1 MRHPGKYLPVGQSYL
16 RQNKTPSHALCLST
30 FPDRSLSTG
39 ASLSVIFIYLNLI
52 KANAMRLEVFCQ
64 DRIGLTRELL
74 DLLVA
79 RNIDLRGIE
88 ITALGR
94 IYLNFSA
101 LEFDA
106 FSNLMA
112 EIRRTPGVTD
122 VRTVTYMPSE
132 REHRALSALLVAMP
146 DPVFSIDLKSK
157 VELANPAAQNLFNL
171 DEEKMRNFSAGNLIN
186 GFNFMRWLESDRV
199 EAQAQHVVIEG
210 RDFLMEARPI
220 YLPGE
225 EGQND
230 RPVGA
235 MVMLKS
241 TARMGRQ
248 LQNLVVTDESEFDHI
263 IAVTP
268 KMRQVVDQAR
278 KLAMLDAPLLIVGDT
293 GTGKDMLAR
302 ACHLRS
308 ARGKNPFL
316 ALNCASLPD
325 DVAESELF
333 GHAAGA
339 YPNALEGKKGFFEQ
353 ANGGSVLLDEIGEM
367 SPRMQTKLL
376 RFLNDGTFRR
386 VGEEHEVHVNVR
398 VICATQ
404 KNLIELVQRG
414 EFREDLFYRLNVLT
428 LQLPPLRDRPQDIL
442 PLTEMFVARFADEQ
456 GMARPRLSPQL
467 IAFLTRYAWPGNVR
481 QLKNALYRAL
491 TQLEGYELRPQD
503 IVLPEQTLDV
513 SLGDEALE
521 GTLDQITSRF
531 ERSILT
537 RLYLSYPSTRKLAK
551 RLGVSHTAIANKLR
565 EYGLG
570 QKRTESE

>member
-1 MRHPGKYLPVGQSYL
+1 
-16 RQNKTPSHALCLST
+16 
-30 FPDRSLSTG
+30 
-39 ASLSVIFIYLNLI
+39 
-52 KANAMRLEVFCQ
+52 MRLEVFCQ
-64 DRIGLTRELL
+64 DRIGLARELL

-88 ITALGR
+88 IGAQSR

-101 LEFDA
+101 LEFDQ
-106 FSNLMA
+106 FSTLMA

-122 VRTVTYMPSE
+122 VRTVAYLPSE

-146 DPVFSIDLKSK
+146 EPVFSIDLKSK

-171 DEEKMRNFSAGNLIN
+171 DENKMRNHNAGNLIS
-186 GFNFMRWLESDRV
+186 GFNFQRWLESEHV
-199 EAQAQHVVIEG
+199 EAQAQHVVIQG

-220 YLPGE
+220 YLGADE
-225 EGQND
+225 EQD
-230 RPVGA
+230 HQPVGA
-235 MVMLKS
+235 MIMLKS

-248 LQNLVVTDESEFDHI
+248 LQNLTVTDDSGFDHI
-263 IAVTP
+263 VAVNP
-268 KMRQVVDQAR
+268 RMRQVIDQAR
-278 KLAMLDAPLLIVGDT
+278 KLAMHDAPLLIVGDT
-293 GTGKDMLAR
+293 GTGKDMLAQ
-302 ACHLRS
+302 ACHRRS
-308 ARGKNPFL
+308 ARGKKPFL

-386 VGEEHEVHVNVR
+386 VGEEHEVHVDVR

-428 LQLPPLRDRPQDIL
+428 LNLPPLRERPQDIL

-456 GMARPRLSPQL
+456 GIPRPRLSPQL
-467 IAFLTRYAWPGNVR
+467 NAFLTRYSWPGNVR

-503 IVLPEQTLDV
+503 IVLPEQALDIA
-513 SLGDEALE
+513 LGDEVLE
-521 GTLDQITSRF
+521 GSLDEITSRF
-531 ERSILT
+531 ERSVLT

-565 EYGLG
+565 EYGLS
-570 QKRTESE
+570 QKKSEGE

>member
-1 MRHPGKYLPVGQSYL
+1 
-16 RQNKTPSHALCLST
+16 
-30 FPDRSLSTG
+30 
-39 ASLSVIFIYLNLI
+39 
-52 KANAMRLEVFCQ
+52 MRLEVFCQ
-64 DRIGLTRELL
+64 DRIGLARELL

-88 ITALGR
+88 IAALGR
-94 IYLNFSA
+94 IYLNFSS
-101 LEFDA
+101 LEFEQ

-122 VRTVTYMPSE
+122 VRTVAYLPSE

-146 DPVFSIDLKSK
+146 EPVFSIDLKSK
-157 VELANPAAQNLFNL
+157 VELANPAAQNLFSL
-171 DEEKMRNFSAGNLIN
+171 DEQKMRNHSAGSLIS
-186 GFNFMRWLESDRV
+186 GFNFIRWLESEHVD
-199 EAQAQHVVIEG
+199 AQAQHVVING

-220 YLPGE
+220 YLAADE
-225 EGQND
+225 EQD
-230 RPVGA
+230 DQPVGA

-241 TARMGRQ
+241 TARMGQQ
-248 LQNLVVTDESEFDHI
+248 LQNLTVTDDSEFEHI
-263 IAVTP
+263 VAVSP
-268 KMRQVVDQAR
+268 KMRQVLDQAR
-278 KLAMLDAPLLIVGDT
+278 KLAMHDAPLLIVGDT

-308 ARGKNPFL
+308 ARGKKPFL

-386 VGEEHEVHVNVR
+386 VGEEHEVHVDVR

-404 KNLIELVQRG
+404 KNLVELVQRG

-428 LQLPPLRDRPQDIL
+428 LNLPPLRERPQDIL

-456 GMARPRLSPQL
+456 GVPRPRLAPQL
-467 IAFLTRYAWPGNVR
+467 NAFLTRYSWPGNVR

-513 SLGDEALE
+513 SLGDEAME
-521 GTLDQITSRF
+521 GSLDEITSRF
-531 ERSILT
+531 ERSVLT

-565 EYGLG
+565 EYGLS
-570 QKRTESE
+570 QKKAEKQ

>member
-1 MRHPGKYLPVGQSYL
+1 
-16 RQNKTPSHALCLST
+16 
-30 FPDRSLSTG
+30 
-39 ASLSVIFIYLNLI
+39 
-52 KANAMRLEVFCQ
+52 MRLEVFCQ
-64 DRIGLTRELL
+64 DRIGLARELL

-88 ITALGR
+88 IASLGR

-122 VRTVTYMPSE
+122 VRTVSFMPSE

-146 DPVFSIDLKSK
+146 EPVFSLDLKGK

-171 DEEKMRNFSAGNLIN
+171 DEQKIRNQNAGTLIA
-186 GFNFMRWLESDRV
+186 GFNFQRWLENERV
-199 EAQAQHVVIEG
+199 DAQAQHVVIQG

-220 YLPGE
+220 YLAQE
-225 EGQND
+225 DEQND
-230 RPVGA
+230 QPVGA
-235 MVMLKS
+235 MITLKS

-248 LQNLVVTDESEFDHI
+248 LQNLSVTDDSEFDHI
-263 IAVTP
+263 VAVTP
-268 KMRQVVDQAR
+268 KMRQVIDQAR
-278 KLAMLDAPLLIVGDT
+278 KLAMHDAPLLIVGDT

-308 ARGKNPFL
+308 ARGKKPFL
-316 ALNCASLPD
+316 ALNCGSIPD

-386 VGEEHEVHVNVR
+386 VGEDHEVHVDVR

-428 LQLPPLRDRPQDIL
+428 LNLPPLRERPLDIL

-456 GMARPRLSPQL
+456 GLPRPRLSPQL
-467 IAFLTRYAWPGNVR
+467 TPFLTRYNWPGNVR

-503 IVLPEQTLDV
+503 IVLPEQALDV
-513 SLGDEALE
+513 SLGEEAMEGSLDE
-521 GTLDQITSRF
+521 ITSRF
-531 ERSILT
+531 ERSVLT

-570 QKRTESE
+570 QKRSEGE

>member
-1 MRHPGKYLPVGQSYL
+1 
-16 RQNKTPSHALCLST
+16 
-30 FPDRSLSTG
+30 
-39 ASLSVIFIYLNLI
+39 
-52 KANAMRLEVFCQ
+52 MRLEVFCQ

-74 DLLVA
+74 DLLVE
-79 RNIDLRGIE
+79 RSIDLRGIE
-88 ITALGR
+88 IAAIGR

-101 LEFDA
+101 IAFEQ

-112 EIRRTPGVTD
+112 EIRRIPGVTD
-122 VRTVTYMPSE
+122 VRTVAFMPSE
-132 REHRALSALLVAMP
+132 REHRALSALLVALP
-146 DPVFSIDLKSK
+146 EPVFSVDLKSK
-157 VELANPAAQNLFNL
+157 VELANPAAQLLFGL
-171 DEEKMRNFSAGNLIN
+171 DEQKMRNHSVSSLIT
-186 GFNFMRWLESDRV
+186 GFNFTRWLESERV
-199 EAQAQHVVIEG
+199 EAHAQHVVIQG

-220 YLPGE
+220 YTAGDDEAQTSL
-225 EGQND
+225 
-230 RPVGA
+230 VGA
-235 MVMLKS
+235 VIMLKS
-241 TARMGRQ
+241 TARMGQQ
-248 LQNLVVTDESEFDHI
+248 LQNLAVNDDSEFDHVV
-263 IAVTP
+263 AVNP
-268 KMRQVVDQAR
+268 KMRQVVEQAR

-308 ARGKNPFL
+308 TRGKKPFL

-386 VGEEHEVHVNVR
+386 VGEEHEVHVDVR

-404 KNLIELVQRG
+404 KNLTEMVNRG

-428 LQLPPLRDRPQDIL
+428 INLPPLRDRPQDIL
-442 PLTEMFVARFADEQ
+442 PLTELFVARFADEQ

-467 IAFLTRYAWPGNVR
+467 NAFLTRYNWPGNVR
-481 QLKNALYRAL
+481 QLKNSLYRAL

-503 IVLPEQTLDV
+503 IVLPELAMDV
-513 SLGDEALE
+513 SLGDDAIE
-521 GTLDQITSRF
+521 GSLDEITSRF
-531 ERSILT
+531 ERSVLT

-570 QKRTESE
+570 QKKESSS

>member
-1 MRHPGKYLPVGQSYL
+1 
-16 RQNKTPSHALCLST
+16 
-30 FPDRSLSTG
+30 
-39 ASLSVIFIYLNLI
+39 
-52 KANAMRLEVFCQ
+52 MRLEVFCH
-64 DRIGLTRELL
+64 DRLGLTRELL
-74 DLLVA
+74 DLLVE

-88 ITALGR
+88 IASIGR

-101 LEFDA
+101 VPFEQ
-106 FSNLMA
+106 FSQLMA
-112 EIRRTPGVTD
+112 EIRRIPSVTD
-122 VRTVTYMPSE
+122 VRTVAFLPSE
-132 REHRALSALLVAMP
+132 REHRALSALLIALP
-146 DPVFSIDLKSK
+146 EPVFSIDMKSK
-157 VELANPAAQNLFNL
+157 IELANPAAQALFSLN
-171 DEEKMRNFSAGNLIN
+171 EEKMRNYGAGALIG
-186 GFNFMRWLESDRV
+186 GFNFQRWLENERI
-199 EAQAQHVVIEG
+199 EPQAHHVVLQG
-210 RDFLMEARPI
+210 RDFLMEITPI
-220 YLPGE
+220 FTAGDHE
-225 EGQND
+225 QAD
-230 RPVGA
+230 RPAGA
-235 MVMLKS
+235 VVMLKS
-241 TARMGRQ
+241 TARMGQQ
-248 LQNLVVTDESEFDHI
+248 LQNLAVNDDSEFQHI
-263 IAVTP
+263 VAVTP

-308 ARGKNPFL
+308 ARGKKPFL

-386 VGEEHEVHVNVR
+386 VGEEHEVHVDVR

-404 KNLIELVQRG
+404 KNLTEMVQRG

-428 LQLPPLRDRPQDIL
+428 LNLPPLRDRPQDIL

-456 GMARPRLSPQL
+456 GVARPRLSPQL
-467 IAFLTRYAWPGNVR
+467 NAFLSRYTWPGNVR

-503 IVLPEQTLDV
+503 IVLPEFSMDIQLGEEAMEGSLD
-513 SLGDEALE
+513 D
-521 GTLDQITSRF
+521 ITSRF
-531 ERSILT
+531 ERSVLT
-537 RLYLSYPSTRKLAK
+537 KLYLSYPSTRKLAK

-565 EYGLG
+565 EYGLS
-570 QKRTESE
+570 KKADSEGK

>member
-1 MRHPGKYLPVGQSYL
+1 
-16 RQNKTPSHALCLST
+16 
-30 FPDRSLSTG
+30 
-39 ASLSVIFIYLNLI
+39 
-52 KANAMRLEVFCQ
+52 MRLEVFCQ

-74 DLLVA
+74 DLLVE
-79 RNIDLRGIE
+79 RSIDLRGIE
-88 ITALGR
+88 IAAIGR
-94 IYLNFSA
+94 IYLNFSTISF
-101 LEFDA
+101 EQ
-106 FSNLMA
+106 FSQLMA
-112 EIRRTPGVTD
+112 EIRRIPGVTD
-122 VRTVTYMPSE
+122 VRTVSYLPSE
-132 REHRALSALLVAMP
+132 REHRALSALLVALP

-157 VELANPAAQNLFNL
+157 VELANPAAQSLFSLN
-171 DEEKMRNFSAGNLIN
+171 EEKMRNYSAGSLIS
-186 GFNFMRWLESDRV
+186 GFNFQRWLESERIEP
-199 EAQAQHVVIEG
+199 EAHHVVLQG
-210 RDFLMEARPI
+210 RDFLMEVTPI
-220 YLPGE
+220 YAQDEDSPAP
-225 EGQND
+225 N
-230 RPVGA
+230 PVGG
-235 MVMLKS
+235 VVLLKS
-241 TARMGRQ
+241 TARMGQQ
-248 LQNLVVTDESEFDHI
+248 LQNLAVNDDSEFQHI
-263 IAVTP
+263 VAVSP

-308 ARGKNPFL
+308 ARGKKPFL

-353 ANGGSVLLDEIGEM
+353 ASGGSVLLDEIGEM

-386 VGEEHEVHVNVR
+386 VGEEHEVHVDVR

-404 KNLIELVQRG
+404 KNLMELVQRG

-428 LQLPPLRDRPQDIL
+428 LNLPPLRDRPQDIL

-456 GMARPRLSPQL
+456 GVSRPKLSAQL
-467 IAFLTRYAWPGNVR
+467 NAFLTRYTWPGNVR

-491 TQLEGYELRPQD
+491 TQLDGYELRPQD
-503 IVLPEQTLDV
+503 IVLPEYAMEMP
-513 SLGDEALE
+513 LGDDAIE
-521 GTLDQITSRF
+521 GSLDEITSRF
-531 ERSILT
+531 ERSVLT

-565 EYGLG
+565 EYGLS
-570 QKRTESE
+570 QKKSEAE